1 MRGSA
6 GSLHD
11 AQRCHWE
18 IMSSGGKGG
27 LFFQLLFSE
36 NPPRVGEVSV
46 SREMKDPAARRAV
59 REIQRL
65 VQTSLVR
72 LMK

>member
-11 AQRCHWE
+11 AQRCRWE

-27 LFFQLLFSE
+27 LFFFQLLFSE
-36 NPPRVGEVSV
+36 NPPEVGEVSV

-59 REIQRL
+59 RETQRL
-65 VQTSLVR
+65 VQTSL
-72 LMK
+72 